1 LFLRFIKLLAPP
13 IIWNSLKIIK
23 NNYKKYFGLNNLDK
37 KIEIYLNYNDGFF
50 VELGANDG
58 ISQSNTFHFERY
70 KNWRGILIEPYP
82 TNYLKCLKSRSRN
95 NHIFCNACVS
105 FDYKDRFV
113 ELIFSNLMTSSLGLE
128 SDIKNFTTH
137 VYLDKKNEYKFKFG
151 AVATTLNNLLLKSK
165 APQKIDF
172 LSLDVEGAE
181 IEVLKGIDHN
191 TYRFKF
197 MLIECRD
204 IDKLENYLE
213 LLEYELIEKLT
224 EQDYLFVDKSEKE
237 LIKC

>member
-1 LFLRFIKLLAPP
+1 
-13 IIWNSLKIIK
+13 
-23 NNYKKYFGLNNLDK
+23 
-37 KIEIYLNYNDGFF
+37 
-50 VELGANDG
+50 
-58 ISQSNTFHFERY
+58 
-70 KNWRGILIEPYP
+70 
-82 TNYLKCLKSRSRN
+82 
-95 NHIFCNACVS
+95 
-105 FDYKDRFV
+105 
-113 ELIFSNLMTSSLGLE
+113 MTSSLGLE

-224 EQDYLFVDKSEKE
+224 EQDYLFVDKSKKE